1 MPYRRN
7 RRVVVGHNMHFV
19 FRKTRCRTPVGG
31 QRRGRAWSVVPGGA
45 PPARAQPATQKEGEQ
60 KGNRFL
66 PSNNRHLMNE
76 QMALVLEHVRT
87 VLQGSG
93 SHGFDHTARV
103 VRLCEVIGASEG
115 ADMAVLIPAA
125 LFHDIARPLE
135 EETGVPHEEEGA
147 RMAETLLRSIHY
159 PEDHIPGIIHA
170 IRAHRYSVGIAPET
184 LEARVLVDADNLD
197 AMGAVGIARTFLQAG
212 ERGGG
217 ILDAIDHIRE
227 KLLNLKSR
235 MYTESARSIAEER
248 HAFLT
253 TFLET
258 LDGEMHPCTSSPETG
273 PDRSAR

>member
-1 MPYRRN
+1 M
-7 RRVVVGHNMHFV
+7 GHNMHFV

-31 QRRGRAWSVVPGGA
+31 QRRGRAVHAWSVCLEDTSRAGA
-45 PPARAQPATQKEGEQ
+45 VQ

-76 QMALVLEHVRT
+76 QMALMREHVRT
-87 VLQGSG
+87 ALQGSG

-159 PEDHIPGIIHA
+159 PEDRVVGIVHA
-170 IRAHRYSVGIAPET
+170 IRAHRYSAGIAPGT

-217 ILDAIDHIRE
+217 ILDATDHIRE

-235 MYTESARSIAEER
+235 MYTERARSIAGER

-253 TFLET
+253 TFLEA
-258 LDGEMHPCTSSPETG
+258 LDGEMHPCTPPAAETG